1 MFNIYIE
8 DLFVEPIHWS
18 VRSERETEHAKRN
31 EKETQREKLQDNK
44 HKKKRPSTKKKRSNL
59 VSLTDT
65 Y

>member
-31 EKETQREKLQDNK
+31 EKETQREKLQDNR
-44 HKKKRPSTKKKRSNL
+44 HKKKRGRAQRRKDL
-59 VSLTDT
+59 ILFL
-65 Y
+65 